1 MDRRN
6 FLKASGVAIALPSLE
21 AFANAKK
28 AEKVRRFVGFAGP
41 LGVYPPGFF
50 PTGKGKNFKFNDST
64 KPLEAIRDDVTVFKN
79 LDHGLTGGHAAIH
92 TLFSG
97 SKLQTAKSNPILY
110 PEKNISLD
118 QKYADNVGHKTRFHS
133 LAVCPSQKNK
143 IGLGNNTCWT
153 KNGIAVPNIEDPQL
167 LFDKLFKQDSQE
179 LIKSKLRRADIRSS
193 VLDAVMSQ
201 AKSMNKKIGKADQEK
216 MDQYFTSIRGL
227 EKKIT
232 SKKSWYDKDK
242 PKVDKMGF
250 EAETHD
256 KFFPIYFD
264 LLHLALV
271 TDSTR
276 SAVFHVPFGFDLTG
290 IGVASRGYHGC
301 SHHGK
306 NPGAVEDLKKVDT
319 FLMKQLTRF
328 VKKLKESNI
337 LDDTV
342 VVFGSGMSDGS
353 PHSNKCL
360 PIIVAGGGFNHG
372 EHRIYSEDPNKKT
385 PLCNLYVT
393 ILQSL
398 GIEEERFGNSTGT
411 ISGFH
416 TV

>member
-6 FLKASGVAIALPSLE
+6 FLKAAGVSIALPNLE
-21 AFANAKK
+21 IFANNKK
-28 AEKVRRFVGFAGP
+28 TEKVRRFVGISGP

-50 PTGKGKNFKFNDST
+50 PKGQGKNFQFNDTT
-64 KPLEAIRDDVTVFKN
+64 KPLEAIREDVTVFKN
-79 LDHGLTGGHAAIH
+79 LDHGLTGGHGAIH

-97 SKLQTAKSNPILY
+97 VKVQAAKSNPVLY

-118 QKYADNVGHKTRFHS
+118 QKYGDFIGHNTRFHS
-133 LAVCPSQKNK
+133 LVVCPSVKNK
-143 IGLGNNTCWT
+143 IGLGNNTSWT

-167 LFDKLFKQDSQE
+167 LFDKLFKQDSPQ
-179 LIKSKLRRADIRSS
+179 LIKSKLRRADIRTSI
-193 VLDAVMSQ
+193 LDAVMDQ
-201 AKSMNKKIGKADQEK
+201 TKAMNKKIGKADQVK

-227 EKKIT
+227 EKQIL
-232 SKKSWYDKDK
+232 SKKSWYDRDK

-250 EAETHD
+250 EAETQD
-256 KFFPIYFD
+256 KLFPIYFD
-264 LLHLALV
+264 LLHLALE

-276 SAVFHVPFGFDLTG
+276 SAVFHVPFGFDLSG

-306 NPGAVEDLKKVDT
+306 NPGAVDDLKKVDT
-319 FLMKQLTRF
+319 FLMKQMTRF
-328 VKKLKESNI
+328 VKKLKESNM
-337 LDDTV
+337 LGDTV

-360 PIIVAGGGFNHG
+360 PIVVAGGGFNHG
-372 EHRIYSEDPNKKT
+372 EFRVYSDDPKKKT
-385 PLCNLYVT
+385 PLCNLWLT
-393 ILQSL
+393 LLQSL
-398 GIEEERFGNSTGT
+398 GIEENRFGNTTVT

-416 TV
+416 MV